1 MATLKSARSRR
12 ITLTEAAYHELRGAI
27 LNGKYRPGCQLPTEA
42 ELGEMLS
49 VSRTVV
55 REALRTLEEDGLI
68 TRRHGVGTFVRKHLL
83 LKNLNF
89 NFGITEMVTSAGLTP
104 GTSFLDA
111 YLQRARELDDE
122 IRTQLRLAQD
132 APLLVVERVRTAD
145 GQPVVYTID
154 IMPRALFGDAPLD
167 PQRLRD
173 ESLYHILRHEYGVTI
188 DYGVARILPVF
199 SPPRVRERLS
209 LPEESLMLYVG
220 QTDYN
225 ANDDPLLFERVYHL
239 PDFFDFIIW
248 RRGSTRYSIDEATGD
263 DP

>member
-1 MATLKSARSRR
+1 MTTLRSAQSRR
-12 ITLTEAAYHELRGAI
+12 ITLTEAAYRELRGAI
-27 LNGKYRPGCQLPTEA
+27 LDGKYRPGGQLPTEA
-42 ELGEMLS
+42 ELGAMLK

-104 GTSFLDA
+104 GASCLYA
-111 YLQRARELDDE
+111 YCQEARELDDE
-122 IRTQLRLAQD
+122 IRIQLRLEEKAEV
-132 APLLVVERVRTAD
+132 LVIERARTAD

-154 IMPRALFGDAPLD
+154 TIPKKLFGNAPLD

-173 ESLYHILRHEYGVTI
+173 ESLYHILRHEYGITI
-188 DYGVARILPVF
+188 DYGVARILPIF
-199 SPPRVRERLS
+199 SPRRVQERLS
-209 LPEESLMLYVG
+209 LPEESLMLYVK

-248 RRGSTRYSIDEATGD
+248 RRGNIRFSSGEATAGA
-263 DP
+263 